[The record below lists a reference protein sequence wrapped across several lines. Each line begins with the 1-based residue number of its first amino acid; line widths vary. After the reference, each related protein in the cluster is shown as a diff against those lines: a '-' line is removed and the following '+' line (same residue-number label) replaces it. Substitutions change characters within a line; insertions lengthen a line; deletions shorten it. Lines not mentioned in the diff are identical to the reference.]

1 MTDDTLQQMGNDV
14 QDEALTALLGQII
27 SISKAAFTLD
37 RDIAR
42 LADETQ
48 EQDGKLALIA
58 AETGKSR
65 QGSEAIGSFAA
76 ELAGMTE
83 RASGIAGDGVRAQRG
98 FLSEL
103 ESLQAAL
110 GSTLEFITRLKGESD
125 EIQRLSELIADVG
138 DQLNV
143 LSINAAVEAARSGHT
158 GKGFAVIAKEMRSLY
173 GRVDGSATAVGKIV
187 SGVIGGIASVSGN
200 MQTAGKSLAE
210 SRAHAEDIS
219 DRLGGL
225 DELNAELSRKT
236 REIARLAAEQ
246 MEINRRIDALASDIG
261 ASGTEIRGLTG
272 VSRDNARSVH
282 AAVDKALMSLG
293 GKRFPWHERAER
305 AILSLAKRL
314 AASNRCEET
323 LARAFREYPWF
334 ELFYVMD
341 GKGIQTSENFGNPAH
356 DFSAASQ
363 QAQGSDWSEK
373 PYFRKAIAAAG
384 TCVISDIYIS
394 SATDS
399 LCATVSVALRGANG
413 IAVLAGDVNLD
424 GMLSVAQ

>member
-1 MTDDTLQQMGNDV
+1 MGNGV
-14 QDEALTALLGQII
+14 QDETLTALLGQII

-65 QGSEAIGSFAA
+65 TGSEAIGSFAT
-76 ELAGMTE
+76 ELAEMTE

-103 ESLQAAL
+103 EGLQGAFK
-110 GSTLEFITRLKGESD
+110 STLEFITRLKGESD

-143 LSINAAVEAARSGHT
+143 LSINAAVEAARSGHA
-158 GKGFAVIAKEMRSLY
+158 GRGFAVIAKEMRSLY
-173 GRVDGSATAVGKIV
+173 GRVDGSAAAVGKIV

-200 MQTAGKSLAE
+200 METAGTSLEE

-219 DRLGGL
+219 TRLGGL
-225 DELNAELSRKT
+225 DELNAELSRKA
-236 REIARLAAEQ
+236 REIARHAAEQ

-261 ASGTEIRGLTG
+261 ASGSEIRGLTG

-282 AAVDKALMSLG
+282 SAVDKALMSLG

-305 AILSLAKRL
+305 AILSLADRL
-314 AASNRCEET
+314 AAPGGSEAT
-323 LARAFREYPWF
+323 LARAFAEYPWF

-341 GKGIQTSENFGNPAH
+341 GRGIQTSENVGNPAYA
-356 DFSAASQ
+356 FSAASSR
-363 QAQGSDWSEK
+363 AKGSDRSDK
-373 PYFRKAIAAAG
+373 PYFRKAIEAAG
-384 TCVISDIYIS
+384 SCVISDIYAS

-399 LCATVSVALRGANG
+399 LCATVSVSLRSANG
-413 IAVLAGDVNLD
+413 VVVLAGDVNLD
-424 GMLSVAQ
+424 GMLSVAP

>member
-1 MTDDTLQQMGNDV
+1 MTNDSLQHLGNGV
-14 QDEALTALLGQII
+14 QDETLTALLGQII

-58 AETGKSR
+58 GETGKSR
-65 QGSEAIGSFAA
+65 TGSEAIGSFAT

-83 RASGIAGDGVRAQRG
+83 RASGIAGDGVRAQRE

-103 ESLQAAL
+103 EGLQAAL
-110 GSTLEFITRLKGESD
+110 KGTLEFITRLKGESD

-138 DQLNV
+138 EQLNV
-143 LSINAAVEAARSGHT
+143 LSINAAVEAARSGHA
-158 GKGFAVIAKEMRSLY
+158 GRGFAVIAKEMRSLY
-173 GRVDGSATAVGKIV
+173 GRVDGSAAAVGKIV

-200 MQTAGKSLAE
+200 METAGTSLAE
-210 SRAHAEDIS
+210 SRAHAEDIGA
-219 DRLGGL
+219 RLGGL
-225 DELNAELSRKT
+225 DELNAELSRKA
-236 REIARLAAEQ
+236 REIARHAAEQ

-261 ASGTEIRGLTG
+261 ASGSEIRGLTD

-282 AAVDKALMSLG
+282 SAVDKALMSLG

-305 AILSLAKRL
+305 AILSLADRL
-314 AASNRCEET
+314 AAPGTGEAT
-323 LARAFREYPWF
+323 LSRAFAEYPWF

-341 GKGIQTSENFGNPAH
+341 GRGIQTSENVGNPAYA
-356 DFSAASQ
+356 FSAASSR
-363 QAQGSDWSEK
+363 ARGSDRSDK

-384 TCVISDIYIS
+384 SCVISDIYVS

-399 LCATVSVALRGANG
+399 LCATVSVSLRGANG

-424 GMLSVAQ
+424 GMLSVAP